1 MALMRG
7 GADMTEAEKAGTGA
21 KERSPI
27 IRLILENPISA
38 FNTAAIIF
46 GGGMVYS
53 SNESRMSAMGDR
65 VTRLE
70 IQIRDEAAA
79 GNVKDDRTTQKIESI
94 TRDMSDIKATVRGI
108 EASVQF
114 LVRQATPRAG
124 GPQ

>member
-1 MALMRG
+1 
-7 GADMTEAEKAGTGA
+7 MTETGKAEAGA
-21 KERSPI
+21 KDRSPI

-70 IQIRDEAAA
+70 MQMREEAVA
-79 GNVKDDRTTQKIESI
+79 GNQKDDRTTQKIENI
-94 TRDMSDIKATVRGI
+94 TRDLSDVKATVRGI

-114 LVRQATPRAG
+114 LVRQATPRGGG